1 MRWKNKFFRAIN
13 KVLRYIEQ
21 SPKKT
26 MMNKISTKSLGL
38 KFKSDNIMKSKAI
51 EFIVKRIL
59 LNYK

>member
-1 MRWKNKFFRAIN
+1 
-13 KVLRYIEQ
+13 
-21 SPKKT
+21 